1 MAGTLGC
8 QCGVCLRC
16 AFLTF
21 EVCSA
26 ECQEGPF
33 HTEIKNAAQS
43 LLSRDGQEWRHAC
56 LA

>member
-33 HTEIKNAAQS
+33 HTEIKNTAQS
-43 LLSRDGQEWRHAC
+43 LLSRDGQEWRHA
-56 LA
+56 